1 MATCNLPPLSL
12 LATYL
17 FIVQVGLEPVPH
29 HGGREGEPEVHEAN
43 PADVRR
49 VAVVEQAEN
58 LLLGQLEGVE
68 LVEETE
74 GGGGDSSSRDS
85 PHATTHPGRASAS
98 CLSGARGPGLE
109 VINFVIDF
117 INNLVKCSHLKQ
129 LILKVQWSDLSWTQ
143 SNVTTLKYG
152 EP

>member
-49 VAVVEQAEN
+49 VAVVEQTED
-58 LLLGQLEGVE
+58 LLLGQFEGVE

-74 GGGGDSSSRDS
+74 GGGGDSTSRDS
-85 PHATTHPGRASAS
+85 SHATTHSSGASPS
-98 CLSGARGPGLE
+98 SLSGASGPGLQ

-129 LILKVQWSDLSWTQ
+129 LILKVQSSELSSHGLTD
-143 SNVTTLKYG
+143 
-152 EP
+152 